1 MPDPIEPI
9 RYGGLRGLLCSAAEE
24 AREIHRG
31 MVENSPDEP
40 TVEQRWRKHLCGH
53 IVDSLERL
61 VQASENL
68 EEPHA

>member
-1 MPDPIEPI
+1 
-9 RYGGLRGLLCSAAEE
+9 
-24 AREIHRG
+24 
-31 MVENSPDEP
+31 
-40 TVEQRWRKHLCGH
+40 LCGH